1 MSLKYLWRIAKLTL
15 SMSSSASDQFSLDCP
30 SISPTA
36 GSTVF
41 VLVDSTPALMPVVA
55 RVEGVAAWVPVR
67 ESAEAVPAVA
77 FPFPFSFGYS
87 RKLVLVKTICEYNLR
102 RLPSS
107 TTPKAYLL
115 LRKCM
120 YCLSMS
126 AVACSSVSLLLLHHD
141 RVCAQLAQS

>member
-1 MSLKYLWRIAKLTL
+1 MSLKYSWRIAKLTL
-15 SMSSSASDQFSLDCP
+15 SMGSSASQFSLGCP

-36 GSTVF
+36 GSTMF
-41 VLVDSTPALMPVVA
+41 VLVDFTALVPVVA
-55 RVEGVAAWVPVR
+55 WVEGVAAWVLVR

-87 RKLVLVKTICEYNLR
+87 RKLMLMKTICEYNLR
-102 RLPSS
+102 RLPLS

-120 YCLSMS
+120 YRLCMS
-126 AVACSSVSLLLLHHD
+126 AVAYSFVSLLLLHHD